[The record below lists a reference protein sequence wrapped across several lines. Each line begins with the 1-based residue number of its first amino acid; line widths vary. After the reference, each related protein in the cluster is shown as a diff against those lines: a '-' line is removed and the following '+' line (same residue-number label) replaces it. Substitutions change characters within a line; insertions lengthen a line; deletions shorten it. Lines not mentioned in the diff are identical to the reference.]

1 MYELIEDAI
10 KEETKVSENLV
21 SLQRCVCQ
29 DIVLTCV
36 AIHMRVVKV

>member
-10 KEETKVSENLV
+10 KETKVSENLV

-29 DIVLTCV
+29 GIVLTCV